1 MSDYELSLGT
11 LDVTQ
16 FDKPLPEIY
25 DLDKRFNHTY
35 IIGKTGKGKSTLME
49 NMALYDINFGLSVIF
64 IDPSGVSCRKIY
76 HNIKDKDRVI
86 YISIEH
92 PKVINP
98 IHKEGYK
105 LDILIQ
111 EFIQILDVLIT
122 LTASNP
128 ESTVMMRL
136 IIGHAMRAI
145 SHEDQ
150 KNIQFIND
158 LLLNRETRKIL
169 AQQLEQEK
177 RQHTEEYKFWNTFDQ
192 PANWQRPE
200 SAQRVAARLSEISTG
215 EMKRFTIGKN
225 ELDIEDIVKNK
236 KVILVDTSRMTKN
249 SKIYLTNLLVYA
261 VYSYALFSEN
271 MFVKNPDPL
280 LVYVD
285 EFSIVVSDLFDELLA
300 TTRKQSIGF
309 VLAHQNFSQIP
320 KNILDTVMGVVDTMI
335 TFACGDTEAKR
346 FSEIYDVKPRELM
359 DLQPYSAWIR
369 LGNDNIL
376 TDLYEPIINYVPSL
390 PEKTISP
397 KPIDTPP
404 NYWFLADEKD
414 SWISYF

>member
-1 MSDYELSLGT
+1 MNEYELSFGT

-16 FDKPLPEIY
+16 FDKPLPEIT
-25 DLDKRFNHTY
+25 DLEKRFNHAY

-49 NMALYDINFGLSVIF
+49 NMALYDIQFGLSVIF

-76 HNIKDKDRVI
+76 HNIQDKERVI
-86 YISIEH
+86 YISIES
-92 PKVINP
+92 PKIINP
-98 IHKEGYK
+98 IHKEGYS

-136 IIGHAMRAI
+136 IIGHAMRSI
-145 SHEDQ
+145 SREDQ

-158 LLLNRETRKIL
+158 LLLNRDTRKML
-169 AQQLEQEK
+169 SQQLEQEK
-177 RQHTEEYKFWNTFDQ
+177 RQNTEEYRFWNTFDHSS
-192 PANWQRPE
+192 NWQRSE

-215 EMKRFTIGKN
+215 EMKQFTIGKN
-225 ELDIEDIVKNK
+225 ELDIEDIVKK
-236 KVILVDTSRMTKN
+236 KKIVLVDTSRMTKN

-271 MFVKNPDPL
+271 MFLKNPDPL
-280 LVYVD
+280 IVYVD

-320 KNILDTVMGVVDTMI
+320 KNILDTIMGVVDTMI
-335 TFACGDTEAKR
+335 SFTCGDTEAKR
-346 FSEIYDVKPRELM
+346 FAEIFDVKPRELM
-359 DLQPYSAWIR
+359 DLSPYSAWIR

-376 TDLYEPIINYVPSL
+376 TDLYEPVMDYVPPL
-390 PEKTISP
+390 PEKIISP
-397 KPIDTPP
+397 RPIDPKSE
-404 NYWFLADEKD
+404 YWFLVDEEN
-414 SWISYF
+414 SWIPLC

>member
-1 MSDYELSLGT
+1 MSDYELSFGT

-16 FDKPLPEIY
+16 FEKPLPEIY

-111 EFIQILDVLIT
+111 EFIQILDVLVT

-145 SHEDQ
+145 SREDQ

-158 LLLNRETRKIL
+158 LLLNRETRKTL
-169 AQQLEQEK
+169 ARQLEQEK
-177 RQHTEEYKFWNTFDQ
+177 RQNTEEYKFWNTFDQ
-192 PANWQRPE
+192 PANWQRSE
-200 SAQRVAARLSEISTG
+200 SAQRVAARLSEISRG
-215 EMKRFTIGKN
+215 EMKQFTIGKN

-320 KNILDTVMGVVDTMI
+320 KNILDTVMGVVDTII

-346 FSEIYDVKPRELM
+346 FSEIFDVKPRELM

-369 LGNDNIL
+369 LGNENIL
-376 TDLYEPIINYVPSL
+376 TDLYEPIINYVPPL
-390 PEKTISP
+390 PENTISP
-397 KPIDTPP
+397 KPIDTQT
-404 NYWFLADEKD
+404 NYWFLADEKE
-414 SWISYF
+414 SWVFL

>member
-1 MSDYELSLGT
+1 MDEYELSFGT
-11 LDVTQ
+11 LHETQ

-25 DLDKRFNHTY
+25 ELEKRFNHTY

-49 NMALYDINFGLSVIF
+49 NMAVYDINYGLSVIF
-64 IDPSGVSCRKIY
+64 IDPSGASCRKIY
-76 HNIKDKDRVI
+76 QSIKDKDRVI
-86 YISIEH
+86 YISIKH
-92 PKVINP
+92 PKIINP
-98 IHKEGYK
+98 IHKDGYN
-105 LDILIQ
+105 LDILVQ

-145 SHEDQ
+145 SRDDQ

-158 LLLNRETRKIL
+158 LLLNRDTRKSL
-169 AQQLEQEK
+169 AKQLEEEN
-177 RQHTEEYKFWNTFDQ
+177 RQHSEEYKFWNTFDHSS
-192 PANWQRPE
+192 NWQRPE

-215 EMKRFTIGKN
+215 EMKQFTIGKN

-236 KVILVDTSRMTKN
+236 KVILVDTSKMTKN

-271 MFVKNPDPL
+271 MYLKNPNPL
-280 LVYVD
+280 IVYVD

-320 KNILDTVMGVVDTMI
+320 KNILDTIMGVVDTMI
-335 TFACGDTEAKR
+335 TFNCGDTEAKR

-359 DLQPYSAWIR
+359 DLQPYSAWVR

-376 TDLYEPIINYVPSL
+376 TDLYEPIIDYVPAL
-390 PEKTISP
+390 PETIISP
-397 KPIDTPP
+397 PP
-404 NYWFLADEKD
+404 VDAQNNYWFLADAED
-414 SWISYF
+414 SWQHIS

>member
-1 MSDYELSLGT
+1 MWKLILFLGGRKKEE
-11 LDVTQ
+11 V
-16 FDKPLPEIY
+16 
-25 DLDKRFNHTY
+25 
-35 IIGKTGKGKSTLME
+35 
-49 NMALYDINFGLSVIF
+49 F

-76 HNIKDKDRVI
+76 HNIQDKERVI
-86 YISIEH
+86 YISIES
-92 PKVINP
+92 PKIINP
-98 IHKEGYK
+98 IHKEGYN

-145 SHEDQ
+145 SREDQ

-158 LLLNRETRKIL
+158 LLLNRDTRKIL
-169 AQQLEQEK
+169 AKQLEQEK
-177 RQHTEEYKFWNTFDQ
+177 RQHTEEYRFWNTFDHSS
-192 PANWQRPE
+192 NWQRAE

-215 EMKRFTIGKN
+215 EMKQFTIGKN
-225 ELDIEDIVKNK
+225 ELDIEDIVKK
-236 KVILVDTSRMTKN
+236 KKIVLVDTSRMTKN

-271 MFVKNPDPL
+271 MFLKNPDPL
-280 LVYVD
+280 IVYVD

-320 KNILDTVMGVVDTMI
+320 KNILDTIMGVVDTMI
-335 TFACGDTEAKR
+335 SFTCGDTEAKR
-346 FSEIYDVKPRELM
+346 FGEIFDVKPRELM
-359 DLQPYSAWIR
+359 DLSPYSAWIR

-376 TDLYEPIINYVPSL
+376 TDLYEPVMDYVPPL
-390 PEKTISP
+390 PERIISP
-397 KPIDTPP
+397 KPIDTKTE
-404 NYWFLADEKD
+404 YWFLADEED
-414 SWISYF
+414 SWQYIS